1 MNTTMTP
8 HTHRPPASR
17 RGTNPL
23 QRQAGVATLV
33 VVLLLF
39 FIMSLVA
46 AYASRNLIFEAR
58 TSANQYRS
66 TQSHEATEAGLE
78 WATAMLNGGRIGD
91 DCLPTV
97 DTTRNAFRQR
107 YLNTDTATGVILP
120 QPNASNPAN
129 RLWTACSFDGANW
142 TCRCPT
148 GALAATDLPAGRS
161 AFAVR
166 FVQQTSKPGH
176 VRVEVNGCN
185 SYDLTCL
192 QAEISTFSPFVCRS
206 SACAMLALSSGAKAS
221 PTAAVVARLG
231 VDGSALSVVNQHEGA
246 AGITVHSGGSVSVAS
261 LALASL
267 PGTPPQQSL
276 RANDSILAAV
286 PDDSADCDL
295 CTFATTF
302 GVRPAT
308 YRRQM
313 GTLNLNCAT
322 PCSAADVN
330 SLLASARGRVVYV
343 SGVGGLTI
351 DDPAAAIGAATDPV
365 VLVVDGPLV
374 VTSTASTG
382 ARIHGLVYANSASLS
397 GGEIRG
403 SLVTPGSVTGAGPAK
418 VVYDGAA
425 LARLRLTSGTF
436 ARVPG
441 SWRDFP

>member
-1 MNTTMTP
+1 MKTTMTP

-17 RGTNPL
+17 KGTKL
-23 QRQAGVATLV
+23 RHHQAGVATLV

-66 TQSHEATEAGLE
+66 TQSHEAAEAGLE

-91 DCLPTV
+91 DCLPTA
-97 DTTRNAFRQR
+97 DSTRNAFRER
-107 YLNTDTATGVILP
+107 YLTTDTGTGVILP
-120 QPNASNPAN
+120 QLNANNASP
-129 RLWTACSFDGANW
+129 RLWAACSFDGVNW

-148 GALAATDLPAGRS
+148 GDLAAGDLPAGRS

-192 QAEISTFSPFVCRS
+192 RNEIPVGASFCRS

-221 PTAAVVARLG
+221 PTAAVVARQG

-246 AGITVHSGGSVSVAS
+246 AGITVHSGGSVAVTS
-261 LALASL
+261 LALATL

-276 RANDSILAAV
+276 RENDSILAAV
-286 PDDSADCDL
+286 PNDSADCDL

-313 GTLNLNCAT
+313 GTLNLNCTT

-330 SLLASARGRVVYV
+330 GLLASARGRVVYV
-343 SGVGGLTI
+343 SGIGGLTI

-374 VTSTASTG
+374 VTATASTG

-403 SLVTPGSVTGAGPAK
+403 SLATPGTVTGAGPAR

-425 LARLRLTSGTF
+425 LARLRLTSGSF